1 MTTRDPDAPVHL
13 RPYGASVLCI
23 VVWCILA
30 AMALEALFSA
40 GTRGLVVFPGLALV
54 AAVLWA
60 LLWAPRV
67 VLRPHGVDVR
77 NIWRSVYLPFAA
89 IERVRLGA
97 MIRFDVVDDR
107 DRARTITAWNAP
119 GLGRDK
125 MLRHA
130 DPRVIS
136 SRGAQPGD
144 GVRRRLS
151 PGERLEN
158 DQKASRSAIIR
169 DRWQAARQSSET
181 LGQALGASDG
191 RVQTRVNGLVI
202 GVLGVLL
209 VACLVNVL
217 I

>member
-23 VVWCILA
+23 VVWAILA

-67 VLRPHGVDVR
+67 VLLPHGVDVR
-77 NIWRSVYLPFAA
+77 NIGRSVYLPFAA

-97 MIRFDVVDDR
+97 MVRFDVVDEQ

-119 GLGRDK
+119 GIGRDK

-130 DPRVIS
+130 DPRAIS
-136 SRGAQPGD
+136 SRGAQPGE

-151 PGERLEN
+151 RGERLES
-158 DQKASRSAIIR
+158 DQKSSRSAIIR
-169 DRWQAARQSSET
+169 DRWQASKQSAESRDH
-181 LGQALGASDG
+181 ALDATADIPH
-191 RVQTRVNGLVI
+191 TRVNGLVI